1 MLRVNLIK
9 LPANSIYFRSD
20 NNIMLALIKLSP
32 VLVLGILMNSSIGPG
47 LDILL
52 AAPIS
57 LVYAMLIGMIF
68 SRVRFNDLM
77 DSAIESM
84 KHIVLV
90 FLILQLAYAVA
101 TCFMETGVAAEI
113 ISLALSLGLTAKL
126 VAVTALIV
134 TAILSIA
141 TGTSWGTFA
150 ACAPIFL
157 WLNHIVGGSI
167 VLTISAI
174 AGGSCFGDNIGLISD
189 TTVVSSSLQGVQ
201 ITDRVRHQGV
211 WSFLCLVCG
220 ALAFYYAAVNMGLPD
235 TVGNANEAIAQIP
248 SSVWEALEEKRPA
261 AVTLLKQVQA
271 GGLSLYMVVP
281 LVIVLVLAGM
291 GINTVICLGSGIA
304 ASLVCGYFAGTVTD
318 ISKFLDMVQSSFADA
333 GSWVIV
339 MMLWIGAFGGVM
351 RRMNAFDAIAVI
363 VMKCV
368 KNVRQLMFANGLLC
382 LIGNAALADEMAQI
396 VTISPI
402 IKDLTERNVK
412 GDSKAMYRLAL
423 RNATFADAMGVF
435 GSQLIPWHVYLAFFI
450 GIAYAVYPVAEGTVS
465 IVDIIMHNYLAWIAV
480 LSMLI
485 LTVTGLDRFIPLFS
499 LPREPEVQLIKD

>member
-1 MLRVNLIK
+1 
-9 LPANSIYFRSD
+9 
-20 NNIMLALIKLSP
+20 MLALIKLSP
-32 VLVLGILMNSSIGPG
+32 VLVLGILMRLG

-52 AAPIS
+52 AAP
-57 LVYAMLIGMIF
+57 LAMVYAILVGMIF
-68 SRVRFNDLM
+68 AHVRFNDLM
-77 DSAIESM
+77 DAAIENL
-84 KHIVLV
+84 KHILVV
-90 FLILQLAYAVA
+90 FLILQMAYAVA

-113 ISLALSLGLTAKL
+113 ITIALSLGLTAKL
-126 VAVTALIV
+126 IAAVALIV

-157 WLNHIVGGSI
+157 WLNHIVGGSL

-189 TTVVSSSLQGVQ
+189 TTVVSSSLQGVV

-220 ALAFYYAAVNMGLPD
+220 VAAFYFAAVNMGLPD

-248 SSVWEALEEKRPA
+248 SSVWDALQEKRPA

-271 GGLSLYMVVP
+271 GGLSWYMVIP
-281 LVIVLVLAGM
+281 LIVVLVFAGM
-291 GINTVICLGSGIA
+291 GVNTLICLGSGILG
-304 ASLVCGYFAGTVTD
+304 SLICGYFAGTVTD
-318 ISKFLDMVQSSFADA
+318 LMKFLEMIQSSFADA

-351 RRMNAFDAIAVI
+351 RRMDAFDAIAAL

-368 KNVRQLMFANGLLC
+368 HNVRQLMFANGLLC
-382 LIGNAALADEMAQI
+382 LVGNAALADEMAQI
-396 VTISPI
+396 VTMSPI

-412 GDSKAMYRLAL
+412 GDSKAMYKLAL

-450 GIAYAVYPVAEGTVS
+450 GIAYAVYPVAESTVS
-465 IVDIIMHNYLAWIAV
+465 VTDIILHNYLAWIAV

-485 LTVTGLDRFIPLFS
+485 LTLTGLDRFIPLFR
-499 LPREPEVQLIKD
+499 LPSEPEVQLVKEKE

>member
-1 MLRVNLIK
+1 
-9 LPANSIYFRSD
+9 
-20 NNIMLALIKLSP
+20 MLALIKLCP
-32 VLVLGILMNSSIGPG
+32 VLVLGILMRLG

-52 AAPIS
+52 AAPLS
-57 LVYAMLIGMIF
+57 MVYAIAIGMIF
-68 SRVRFNDLM
+68 AHVRFSDLM
-77 DSAIESM
+77 DAAIENL
-84 KHIVLV
+84 KHILVV
-90 FLILQLAYAVA
+90 FLILQMAYAVA

-113 ISLALSLGLTAKL
+113 ITLALKLGITAKL
-126 VAVTALIV
+126 IPAIALVV

-157 WLNHIVGGSI
+157 WLNHIVGGSV

-189 TTVVSSSLQGVQ
+189 TTVVSSSLQGVV

-220 ALAFYYAAVNMGLPD
+220 VAVFYFAAVSMGLPD
-235 TVGNANEAIAQIP
+235 TAGDANAAIAQIP
-248 SSVWEALEEKRPA
+248 QSVWDALSEKRAA

-271 GGLSLYMVVP
+271 GGLSWYMVLP
-281 LVIVLVLAGM
+281 LVAVLVLAGM
-291 GINTVICLGSGIA
+291 GVNTLVCLGSGILG
-304 ASLVCGYFAGTVTD
+304 SLICGYIAGTVTD
-318 ISKFLDMVQSSFADA
+318 VMKFLEMVQSSFADA

-339 MMLWIGAFGGVM
+339 MMLWIGAFGGVV
-351 RRMNAFDAIAVI
+351 RRMDAFGAISAL

-382 LIGNAALADEMAQI
+382 LVGNAALADEMAQI
-396 VTISPI
+396 VTMSPI
-402 IKDLTERNVK
+402 IKDLTDRHVK
-412 GDSKAMYRLAL
+412 GDAKAMYKLAL

-450 GIAYAVYPVAEGTVS
+450 GIAHAVYPVAEST
-465 IVDIIMHNYLAWIAV
+465 IEITDIIMHNYLAWIAV

-485 LTVTGLDRFIPLFS
+485 LTLTGLDRFVPLFR
-499 LPREPEVQLIKD
+499 LPSEPEVQLVKE

>member
-1 MLRVNLIK
+1 
-9 LPANSIYFRSD
+9 
-20 NNIMLALIKLSP
+20 MLALIKLSP
-32 VLVLGILMNSSIGPG
+32 VLVLGVLMRLG
-47 LDILL
+47 LDILM

-57 LVYAMLIGMIF
+57 MVYAMLIGMIF
-68 SRVRFNDLM
+68 AHVSFNDLM
-77 DSAIESM
+77 DAAIENL
-84 KHIVLV
+84 KHILIV

-113 ISLALSLGLTAKL
+113 ITLALSLGLTAKL
-126 VAVTALIV
+126 VASVGLVV

-157 WLNHIVGGSI
+157 WLNHIVGGSV

-220 ALAFYYAAVNMGLPD
+220 VLAFYFAAVNMGLPD
-235 TVGNANEAIAQIP
+235 TAGNARDAIAQIP
-248 SSVWEALEEKRPA
+248 DSVWTALEEKRPA

-271 GGLSLYMVVP
+271 GGLSWYMVLP
-281 LVIVLVLAGM
+281 LVAVLVLAGM
-291 GINTVICLGSGIA
+291 GINTVICLSTGIVGSLI
-304 ASLVCGYFAGTVTD
+304 CGYAAGTVTD
-318 ISKFLDMVQSSFADA
+318 LMKFIEMVQASFADA

-339 MMLWIGAFGGVM
+339 MMSWIGAFGGVM
-351 RRMNAFDAIAVI
+351 RRMDAFGAIATL
-363 VMKCV
+363 VMNCV
-368 KNVRQLMFANGLLC
+368 HSVKQLMFANGLLC

-396 VTISPI
+396 VTMSPI
-402 IKDLTERNVK
+402 IKDLTEHNVK
-412 GDSKAMYRLAL
+412 GNPSAMYKLAL

-435 GSQLIPWHVYLAFFI
+435 GSQLIPWHVYLAFFV
-450 GIAYAVYPVAEGTVS
+450 GIVYAVYPVAEGSVS
-465 IVDIIMHNYLAWIAV
+465 LMDIIMHNYLAWIAV

-485 LTVTGLDRFIPLFS
+485 LTVTGLDRFIPLFR
-499 LPREPEVQLIKD
+499 LPSEPEVQLVKADS

>member
-1 MLRVNLIK
+1 
-9 LPANSIYFRSD
+9 
-20 NNIMLALIKLSP
+20 MLALIKLSP
-32 VLVLGILMNSSIGPG
+32 VLVLGILMRLG

-52 AAPIS
+52 AAP
-57 LVYAMLIGMIF
+57 LAMVYAILIGMIF
-68 SRVRFNDLM
+68 AHVRFNDLM
-77 DSAIESM
+77 DAAIENL
-84 KHIVLV
+84 KHILVV
-90 FLILQLAYAVA
+90 FLILQMAYAVA

-113 ISLALSLGLTAKL
+113 ITIALSLGLTAKL
-126 VAVTALIV
+126 VAAVALIV

-189 TTVVSSSLQGVQ
+189 TTVVSSSLQGVV

-211 WSFLCLVCG
+211 WSFLCLICG
-220 ALAFYYAAVNMGLPD
+220 VAAFYFAAVNMGLPD

-248 SSVWEALEEKRPA
+248 SSVWDALQEKRPA

-271 GGLSLYMVVP
+271 GGLSWYMVIP
-281 LVIVLVLAGM
+281 LIAVLVLAGM
-291 GINTVICLGSGIA
+291 GVNTLICLGSGILG
-304 ASLVCGYFAGTVTD
+304 SLICGYFAGTVTD
-318 ISKFLDMVQSSFADA
+318 IMKFLEMVQSSFADA

-351 RRMNAFDAIAVI
+351 RRMDAFDAIAAL

-368 KNVRQLMFANGLLC
+368 HNVKQLMFANGLLC
-382 LIGNAALADEMAQI
+382 LVGNAALADEMAQI
-396 VTISPI
+396 VTMSPI

-412 GDSKAMYRLAL
+412 GDPKAMYKLAL

-450 GIAYAVYPVAEGTVS
+450 GIAYAVYPVSESTVS
-465 IVDIIMHNYLAWIAV
+465 VTDIILHNYLAWIAV

-485 LTVTGLDRFIPLFS
+485 LTVTGLDRFIPLFR
-499 LPREPEVQLIKD
+499 LPSEPEVQLIKE

>member
-1 MLRVNLIK
+1 MV
-9 LPANSIYFRSD
+9 
-20 NNIMLALIKLSP
+20 ALIKLSP
-32 VLVLGILMNSSIGPG
+32 VLVLGILMRLG

-52 AAPIS
+52 AAPLALIYAI
-57 LVYAMLIGMIF
+57 LVGMIT
-68 SRVRFNDLM
+68 SHIRFNDLM
-77 DSAIESM
+77 DAAIENL
-84 KHIVLV
+84 KHILVV

-113 ISLALSLGLTAKL
+113 ISIALSLGLTAKL
-126 VAVTALIV
+126 VAMTAMLV

-157 WLNHIVGGSI
+157 WLNHIVGGSV
-167 VLTISAI
+167 VLTIAAI

-201 ITDRVRHQGV
+201 IVDRVRHQGV
-211 WSFLCLVCG
+211 WSFLCLVAG
-220 ALAFYYAAVNMGLPD
+220 AAAFYFAAVNMGLPD

-248 SSVWEALEEKRPA
+248 ASVWEALEEKRPA

-271 GGLSLYMVVP
+271 GGLSWYMIIP
-281 LVIVLVLAGM
+281 LVVVLILAGM
-291 GINTVICLGSGIA
+291 GTNTLICLSSGIF
-304 ASLVCGYFAGTVTD
+304 ASLICGYFAGTVT
-318 ISKFLDMVQSSFADA
+318 SLMKFLEMVQSSFADA

-351 RRMNAFDAIAVI
+351 RRMNAFDAIAVL

-368 KNVRQLMFANGLLC
+368 HRVRGLMFANALLC
-382 LIGNAALADEMAQI
+382 LVGNAALADEMAQI
-396 VTISPI
+396 VTMSPI
-402 IKDLTERNVK
+402 IKELTDKNVK
-412 GDSKAMYRLAL
+412 GDEKAMYKLAL

-435 GSQLIPWHVYLAFFI
+435 GSQLIPWHVYLAFFV
-450 GIAYAVYPVAEGTVS
+450 GITYAVYPVAEGTVS
-465 IVDIIMHNYLAWIAV
+465 IIDIIMHNYLAWIAV

-485 LTVTGLDRFIPLFS
+485 LTWTGLDRFIPLFR
-499 LPREPEVQLIKD
+499 LPSEPEVQLIRE

>member
-1 MLRVNLIK
+1 
-9 LPANSIYFRSD
+9 
-20 NNIMLALIKLSP
+20 MLALIKLSP
-32 VLVLGILMNSSIGPG
+32 VLVLGILMRLG

-52 AAPIS
+52 AAPLS
-57 LVYAMLIGMIF
+57 MVYAIAIGMIF
-68 SRVRFNDLM
+68 AHVRFSDLM
-77 DSAIESM
+77 DAAIENL
-84 KHIVLV
+84 KHILVV
-90 FLILQLAYAVA
+90 FLILQMAYAVA

-113 ISLALSLGLTAKL
+113 ITLALKLGITAKL
-126 VAVTALIV
+126 IPAIALVV

-157 WLNHIVGGSI
+157 WLNHIVGGSV

-189 TTVVSSSLQGVQ
+189 TTVVSSSLQGVV

-220 ALAFYYAAVNMGLPD
+220 VAAFYFAAVNMGLPD
-235 TVGNANEAIAQIP
+235 TAGDANAAIAQIP
-248 SSVWEALEEKRPA
+248 QSVWDALSEKRAA

-271 GGLSLYMVVP
+271 GGLSWYMVLP
-281 LVIVLVLAGM
+281 LVAVLVLAGM
-291 GINTVICLGSGIA
+291 GVNTLVCLGSGILG
-304 ASLVCGYFAGTVTD
+304 SLICGYIAGTVTD
-318 ISKFLDMVQSSFADA
+318 VMKFLEMVQSSFADA

-351 RRMNAFDAIAVI
+351 RRMDAFGAISAL

-382 LIGNAALADEMAQI
+382 LVGNAALADEMAQI
-396 VTISPI
+396 VTMSPI
-402 IKDLTERNVK
+402 IKDLTDRHVK
-412 GDSKAMYRLAL
+412 GDAKAMYKLAL

-450 GIAYAVYPVAEGTVS
+450 GIAHAVYPVAEST
-465 IVDIIMHNYLAWIAV
+465 IEITDIIMHNYLAWIAV

-485 LTVTGLDRFIPLFS
+485 LTLTGLDRFVPLFR
-499 LPREPEVQLIKD
+499 LPSEPEVQLVKE

>member
-1 MLRVNLIK
+1 
-9 LPANSIYFRSD
+9 
-20 NNIMLALIKLSP
+20 MLALIKLSP
-32 VLVLGILMNSSIGPG
+32 VLVLGILMRLG

-52 AAPIS
+52 AAP
-57 LVYAMLIGMIF
+57 LAMVYAMLIGMIF
-68 SRVRFNDLM
+68 AHVRFNDLM
-77 DSAIESM
+77 DAAIENL
-84 KHIVLV
+84 KHILVV
-90 FLILQLAYAVA
+90 FLILQMAYAVA

-113 ISLALSLGLTAKL
+113 ISIALSLGITAKL
-126 VAVTALIV
+126 IAVTALIV

-157 WLNHIVGGSI
+157 WLNHIVGGSV

-189 TTVVSSSLQGVQ
+189 TTVVSSSLQGVV

-211 WSFLCLVCG
+211 WSFLCLVLG
-220 ALAFYYAAVNMGLPD
+220 AVAFYFAAVNMGLPD
-235 TVGNANEAIAQIP
+235 TVGNAKEAIAQVP
-248 SSVWEALEEKRPA
+248 STVWDALQEKRPA

-271 GGLSLYMVVP
+271 GGLSLYMVIP
-281 LVIVLVLAGM
+281 LVVVLVLAGM
-291 GINTVICLGSGIA
+291 GVNTLICLGSGILG
-304 ASLVCGYFAGTVTD
+304 SLICGYIAGTVTD
-318 ISKFLDMVQSSFADA
+318 VMKFLEMVQSSFAEA

-351 RRMNAFDAIAVI
+351 RRMNAFDAIASV
-363 VMKCV
+363 VMRCV
-368 KNVRQLMFANGLLC
+368 RSVKQLMFANSLLC

-412 GDSKAMYRLAL
+412 GSPKAMYKLAL

-435 GSQLIPWHVYLAFFI
+435 GSQLIPWHVYLAFFV
-450 GIAYAVYPVAEGTVS
+450 GIAYAVYPVAEGTVT
-465 IVDIIMHNYLAWIAV
+465 IMDIITHNYLAWIAV

-485 LTVTGLDRFIPLFS
+485 LTVTGLDRFIPLFK
-499 LPREPEVQLIKD
+499 LPSEPEVQLIKEKE

>member
-1 MLRVNLIK
+1 
-9 LPANSIYFRSD
+9 
-20 NNIMLALIKLSP
+20 MLALIKLSP
-32 VLVLGILMNSSIGPG
+32 VLVLGILMRLG

-52 AAPIS
+52 AAPLS
-57 LVYAMLIGMIF
+57 MVYAIAIGMIF
-68 SRVRFNDLM
+68 AHVRFNDLM
-77 DSAIESM
+77 DAAIENL
-84 KHIVLV
+84 KHILIV
-90 FLILQLAYAVA
+90 FLILQMAYAVA

-113 ISLALSLGLTAKL
+113 ITIALNLGITAKL
-126 VAVTALIV
+126 IPAVALIV

-157 WLNHIVGGSI
+157 WLNHIVGGSL

-211 WSFLCLVCG
+211 WSFLCLMCG
-220 ALAFYYAAVNMGLPD
+220 VAAFYFSATSMGLPD

-248 SSVWEALEEKRPA
+248 QTVWDALAEKRAA

-271 GGLSLYMVVP
+271 GGLSWYMILP
-281 LVIVLVLAGM
+281 LVAVLVLAGM
-291 GINTVICLGSGIA
+291 GVNTLICLGSGILG
-304 ASLVCGYFAGTVTD
+304 SLICGYIAGTVTD
-318 ISKFLDMVQSSFADA
+318 VMKFLEMVQSSFADA

-351 RRMNAFDAIAVI
+351 RRMDAFGAIAAL

-368 KNVRQLMFANGLLC
+368 HSVRQLMFANGLLC
-382 LIGNAALADEMAQI
+382 LVGNAALADEMAQI

-402 IKDLTERNVK
+402 IKDLTDRHVK
-412 GDSKAMYRLAL
+412 GDEKSMYKLAL

-435 GSQLIPWHVYLAFFI
+435 GSQLIPWHVYLAFFV
-450 GIAYAVYPVAEGTVS
+450 GIVYAVYPVAEGTVT
-465 IVDIIMHNYLAWIAV
+465 IIDIILHNYLAWIAV

-485 LTVTGLDRFIPLFS
+485 LTVTGLDRFIPLFRIPS
-499 LPREPEVQLIKD
+499 EPEVQLVKD